1 MFYIG
6 IDVHKKFLSLNV
18 KDETCATLWR
28 RKLSTGRVEPELCE
42 MAQRFAPCK
51 VVFEASG
58 SAEWL
63 IDLLRPLTQ
72 EVVLAHPGR
81 LRIISQTVKKT
92 DKIDAAI
99 LAELLAKDYIPRAY
113 IASAAEREDRALVRG
128 HRYLSRLAR
137 GAKQRVRAALARHN
151 WLEPTELDLWT
162 RAGRAWL
169 LALAWPAKER
179 LELEAT
185 LAVLD
190 GVLAQQRPLDRQV
203 EQRAQE
209 HEGAGLLR
217 SIPHLGPLTA
227 LAIVAILGQ
236 IERFSS
242 QGEVAAWVGLVPRV
256 DQSAARCHLG
266 HITCQG
272 NGYLRGLLVEAAWRL
287 IRQDDDRRKVFEAI
301 ARRRGRKIAIVATA
315 RRLLGIAV
323 AMLRSGRRYGE
334 KDPRAQAA
342 DRAQAA

>member
-1 MFYIG
+1 MFFIG
-6 IDVHKKFLSLNV
+6 IDVHKKVLCLNV
-18 KDETCATLWR
+18 KDEAYATLLR
-28 RKLSTGRVEPELCE
+28 RKINPLQGPQELSDLV
-42 MAQRFAPCK
+42 ARFTPCK

-58 SAEWL
+58 SSEWL
-63 IDLLRPLTQ
+63 IDLLRPLVQ

-99 LAELLAKDYIPRAY
+99 LAELLARDFIPRAY

-151 WLEPTELDLWT
+151 WQESAELDLWT

-179 LELEAT
+179 QELEAT

-203 EQRAQE
+203 EQRCEQ

-217 SIPHLGPLTA
+217 SIPRFGPLTA
-227 LAIVAILGQ
+227 LALVAIVGQ
-236 IERFSS
+236 IERFSA

-256 DQSAARCHLG
+256 DQSAGRCHLG

-287 IRQDDDRRKVFEAI
+287 IREDEDQRRVFEAI
-301 ARRRGRKIAIVATA
+301 AKRRGRKIAIVATA
-315 RRLLGIAV
+315 RRLLAIAV

-334 KDPRAQAA
+334 VGKKAPQPQPQAA
-342 DRAQAA
+342 

>member
-1 MFYIG
+1 MFFIG
-6 IDVHKKFLSLNV
+6 IDVHKKVLCLNV
-18 KDETCATLWR
+18 KNETGQTLLR
-28 RKLSTGRVEPELCE
+28 RKVNPLQGPQELP
-42 MAQRFAPCK
+42 ALVARFAPCK

-58 SAEWL
+58 SSEWL
-63 IDLLRPLTQ
+63 IDLLRPLAH

-92 DKIDAAI
+92 DKIDAAV

-113 IASAAEREDRALVRG
+113 IASAGEREDRALVRG
-128 HRYLSRLAR
+128 HRYLSRVGR

-151 WLEPTELDLWT
+151 WPEPAGVDLWT
-162 RAGRAWL
+162 RTGRAWL
-169 LALAWPAKER
+169 LALAWPPSER

-185 LAVLD
+185 LKVLD
-190 GVLAQQRPLDRQV
+190 GVLEQQRPLDRQL
-203 EQRAQE
+203 EQRCEQHA
-209 HEGAGLLR
+209 GAKLLR
-217 SIPHLGPLTA
+217 SIPHFGPLTA
-227 LAIVAILGQ
+227 LALVAILGQ
-236 IERFSS
+236 IERFCS

-256 DQSAARCHLG
+256 DQSAQRCHLG

-287 IRQDDDRRKVFEAI
+287 IRQDQRQREVFEAI
-301 ARRRGRKIAIVATA
+301 AKRRGRKIAIVATA

-334 KDPRAQAA
+334 PSPEEQGASQSQAA
-342 DRAQAA
+342 

>member
-1 MFYIG
+1 MFFIG
-6 IDVHKKFLSLNV
+6 IDVHKKVLFLNV
-18 KDETCATLWR
+18 RNEACDVLLR
-28 RKLSTGRVEPELCE
+28 RKVHSLQGPLELPGLL
-42 MAQRFAPCK
+42 ARFAPCK

-58 SAEWL
+58 SSEWL
-63 IDLLRPLTQ
+63 IDLLRPLVQ
-72 EVVLAHPGR
+72 EVVLAHPGQ

-99 LAELLAKDYIPRAY
+99 LSELLAKDFIPRAY

-151 WLEPTELDLWT
+151 WRESDELDLWT

-169 LALAWPAKER
+169 LALPWAPNER
-179 LELEAT
+179 RELEAT

-203 EQRAQE
+203 EQRCEQHA
-209 HEGAGLLR
+209 GAKLLR
-217 SIPHLGPLTA
+217 SIPKFGPLTA
-227 LAIVAILGQ
+227 LALVAILGQ
-236 IERFSS
+236 IERFSA
-242 QGEVAAWVGLVPRV
+242 QGKVAAWVGLVPRV
-256 DQSAARCHLG
+256 DQSGGHCHLG

-287 IRQDDDRRKVFEAI
+287 VREDDGQRAVFEAI
-301 ARRRGRKIAIVATA
+301 AKRRGRKIAIVATA
-315 RRLLGIAV
+315 RRLLSIAV

-334 KDPRAQAA
+334 LAGANESQPQAA
-342 DRAQAA
+342 